1 MKCKLLLIIAMICC
15 WGGVIS
21 AQITTGEPQAKKIR
35 TGNRAQAGD
44 FGLYLG
50 ATSNMFK
57 AIGDDM
63 TFDTPLPLINLKYM
77 VTNEWEIRLGLEFS
91 KTTTTVKGDT
101 YSGEDESE
109 SYSTKTKQIQSKN
122 FFSPGF
128 AYHFSKSNIL
138 DVYAG
143 VELPIGW
150 QRDATKGSYDDTSS
164 NISTGGFRIGLGA
177 FIGIQA
183 YLGNL
188 PLALGVEYGISSM
201 FHGRQRTKHV
211 FDDGKTE
218 QTYYTPALDPKIM
231 EEMGIS
237 AGDMYDNLKAS
248 QGQIGNQFRL
258 TLTYYFK

>member
-1 MKCKLLLIIAMICC
+1 M
-15 WGGVIS
+15 
-21 AQITTGEPQAKKIR
+21 
-35 TGNRAQAGD
+35 
-44 FGLYLG
+44 
-50 ATSNMFK
+50 
-57 AIGDDM
+57 
-63 TFDTPLPLINLKYM
+63 
-77 VTNEWEIRLGLEFS
+77 
-91 KTTTTVKGDT
+91 
-101 YSGEDESE
+101 
-109 SYSTKTKQIQSKN
+109 
-122 FFSPGF
+122 
-128 AYHFSKSNIL
+128 
-138 DVYAG
+138 
-143 VELPIGW
+143 
-150 QRDATKGSYDDTSS
+150 
-164 NISTGGFRIGLGA
+164 GA

-218 QTYYTPALDPKIM
+218 QTYYTPALDPKKM